1 MEKKNKQILDDVQK
15 YLKNESEQLKE
26 KKKLKKIKKMI
37 LKRSK
42 KPVLNIL

>member
-42 KPVLNIL
+42 KSVLNIL

>member
-26 KKKLKKIKKMI
+26 KKKLKKIMKMI

-42 KPVLNIL
+42 KSVLNIL